1 ELERG
6 DYTFRGTWEKF
17 GPLLVQN
24 RGGEILI
31 GDVQFQGPIRIQV
44 DKGAR
49 VEIGDYT
56 SINYGVEIH
65 SKVRVTIGRYLL
77 IAWNVSIMDTD
88 YHGVGYNPPKH
99 LPTTLEDGVWVGNG
113 STILKGVTVGQG
125 AIVAAGSVVI
135 KNVPAFTVV
144 SGNPAKVI
152 KEIEPFEGKHG
163 QMYEY
168 KWWDPSFIPA
178 KPSEIKKAEI

>member
-1 ELERG
+1 MKDYRSIHDELERG
-6 DYTFRGTWEKF
+6 DYNFRGNWEKF

-44 DKGAR
+44 EKGAR
-49 VEIGDYT
+49 VEIGDFT

-65 SKVRVTIGRYLL
+65 SKVGVTIGRYNL

-88 YHGVGYNPPKH
+88 YHGVG
-99 LPTTLEDGVWVGNG
+99 
-113 STILKGVTVGQG
+113 VTVGQG
-125 AIVAAGSVVI
+125 AIVAAGSVVVR
-135 KNVPAFTVV
+135 NVPPFTVV
-144 SGNPAKVI
+144 SGNPAKLI

-178 KPSEIKKAEI
+178 NPAETKKADT